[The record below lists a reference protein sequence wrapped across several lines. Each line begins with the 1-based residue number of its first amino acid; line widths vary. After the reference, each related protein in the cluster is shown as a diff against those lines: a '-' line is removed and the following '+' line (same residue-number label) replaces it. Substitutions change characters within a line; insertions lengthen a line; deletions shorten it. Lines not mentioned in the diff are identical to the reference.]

1 MLPVALWRQACQERR
16 MELFEAMRANPD
28 NAGLRA
34 QFDQA
39 VQDLVVVAI
48 KMWALEVEWGIV
60 APAPLPT
67 APWPA
72 ISRCVEG

>member
-1 MLPVALWRQACQERR
+1 MLPVVLWRRACQERR

-39 VQDLVVVAI
+39 VQDLVVVAV
-48 KMWALEVEWGIV
+48 KMWALEVEWGHCCPSATASSAV
-60 APAPLPT
+60 A
-67 APWPA
+67 
-72 ISRCVEG
+72 SYK